1 MKENTQ
7 AEPDSRSLSGRERQI
22 VDYLKEHNLVTV
34 EELVDVTGVSAA
46 TVRRD
51 LIRLSESGTVY
62 RVHGGVTLNRLR
74 PSQPTTI
81 EKASRHHEEKLA
93 IARAAASLVR
103 PGDSVIF
110 DAGTT
115 TIEIARL
122 CRDLQLQVI
131 TPDLHIGLLLA
142 DRQNIEVA
150 LTGGIVDWSSQ
161 SCIGVQAVD
170 VLSRLHPNLVFL
182 SCNAFSLEDGITAPT
197 PDKAR
202 VKGSL
207 LSMRSPFKVLVAD
220 SSKYGLTQ
228 LFEVGRLSDL
238 DLILTDSRLSQ
249 DALQAMERAG
259 LKVICTSRDT
269 ETDLSSLRLR

>member
-74 PSQPTTI
+74 PSQP
-81 EKASRHHEEKLA
+81 
-93 IARAAASLVR
+93 
-103 PGDSVIF
+103 
-110 DAGTT
+110 T

-238 DLILTDSRLSQ
+238 DLIITDSRLSQ